1 MKVDIS
7 KWELKTLGDVCTFKR
22 GLTYPK
28 TEESAVIT
36 SNVVLRSNNIDLNTC
51 ALVFNELKYLSDLY
65 NIPNERKLVK
75 DSILM
80 CMSNGSSAHI
90 GKVAYIDKDYDYA
103 FGGFMGLIIPN
114 NINPKF
120 LYYKYRSESFK
131 TFLGKI
137 GNGINI
143 TNLKFSSISPLPI
156 YVPTLAE
163 QEVIVREL
171 NALQEMI
178 DGYKAQIMDL
188 DELIESIFNKTFGDI
203 SINDMN
209 WEITSM
215 GKLGN
220 FKNGLNYEKGEK
232 GKVLKF
238 IGVGDFQNNKYL
250 SSSSILSTIELES
263 ISEEYLLK
271 DEDIVFVRSNGNKN
285 LVGRCLEVFPNGIE
299 VTYSGFCIRFRK
311 TANII
316 NKYLLSVLTD
326 SSFKKTHILKSNGI
340 GIQNINQKLLSN
352 LPIPIPPIEL
362 QKKFE
367 SQVDSI
373 NTQKAL
379 LWEQLKDAEQLM
391 AERMQYY
398 FS

>member
-7 KWELKTLGDVCTFKR
+7 KWELKILGDVCTFKR

-143 TNLKFSSISPLPI
+143 TNLKFSTISPLPI

-163 QEVIVREL
+163 QEIIVREL

-178 DGYKAQIMDL
+178 DGYNAQLHDL
-188 DELIESIFNKTFGDI
+188 DELIKSIFNNTFGDI
-203 SINDMN
+203 HSNPYNFDIKLMQDVCSK
-209 WEITSM
+209 ITDGTHNPPKFVDS
-215 GKLGN
+215 GIPFIFVSN
-220 FKNGLNYEKGEK
+220 IANYEISYLAKKHIDDASYNELCK
-232 GKVLKF
+232 STPVE
-238 IGVGDFQNNKYL
+238 VGDVVYTSVGSYGNPAIVRTDKKFMFQRHIALLKPKHDV
-250 SSSSILSTIELES
+250 IES
-263 ISEEYLLK
+263 EYLKWFLISPSGREQADNKAIGAAQKTLNLK
-271 DEDIVFVRSNGNKN
+271 AIK
-285 LVGRCLEVFPNGIE
+285 
-299 VTYSGFCIRFRK
+299 
-311 TANII
+311 
-316 NKYLLSVLTD
+316 
-326 SSFKKTHILKSNGI
+326 SFKIIVPPKEKQLSFTAQVEILEK
-340 GIQNINQKLLSN
+340 QRTLLR
-352 LPIPIPPIEL
+352 
-362 QKKFE
+362 
-367 SQVDSI
+367 
-373 NTQKAL
+373 
-379 LWEQLKDAEQLM
+379 EQLADAEQLM

>member
-143 TNLKFSSISPLPI
+143 TNLKFSTISPLPI

-163 QEVIVREL
+163 QEIIVREL

-178 DGYKAQIMDL
+178 DGYNAQLHDL
-188 DELIESIFNKTFGDI
+188 DELIKSIFNNTFGDI
-203 SINDMN
+203 HSNPYNFDIKLMQDVCSK
-209 WEITSM
+209 ITDGTHNPPKFVDS
-215 GKLGN
+215 GIPFIFVSN
-220 FKNGLNYEKGEK
+220 IANYEISYLAKKHIDDASYNELWK
-232 GKVLKF
+232 STPVE
-238 IGVGDFQNNKYL
+238 VGDVVYTSVGSYGNPAIVRTDKKFMFQRHIALLKPKHDV
-250 SSSSILSTIELES
+250 IES
-263 ISEEYLLK
+263 EYLKWFLISPSGREQADNKAIGAAQKTLNLK
-271 DEDIVFVRSNGNKN
+271 AIK
-285 LVGRCLEVFPNGIE
+285 
-299 VTYSGFCIRFRK
+299 
-311 TANII
+311 
-316 NKYLLSVLTD
+316 
-326 SSFKKTHILKSNGI
+326 SFKIIVPPKEKQLSFTAQVEILEK
-340 GIQNINQKLLSN
+340 QRTLLR
-352 LPIPIPPIEL
+352 
-362 QKKFE
+362 
-367 SQVDSI
+367 
-373 NTQKAL
+373 
-379 LWEQLKDAEQLM
+379 EQLADAEQLM

>member
-1 MKVDIS
+1 
-7 KWELKTLGDVCTFKR
+7 
-22 GLTYPK
+22 
-28 TEESAVIT
+28 
-36 SNVVLRSNNIDLNTC
+36 
-51 ALVFNELKYLSDLY
+51 
-65 NIPNERKLVK
+65 
-75 DSILM
+75 
-80 CMSNGSSAHI
+80 
-90 GKVAYIDKDYDYA
+90 
-103 FGGFMGLIIPN
+103 
-114 NINPKF
+114 
-120 LYYKYRSESFK
+120 
-131 TFLGKI
+131 
-137 GNGINI
+137 
-143 TNLKFSSISPLPI
+143 
-156 YVPTLAE
+156 
-163 QEVIVREL
+163 
-171 NALQEMI
+171 
-178 DGYKAQIMDL
+178 MDL

-379 LWEQLKDAEQLM
+379 LREQLKDAEQLM

>member
-7 KWELKTLGDVCTFKR
+7 KWELKTLGDVCIFKR

-379 LWEQLKDAEQLM
+379 LREQLKDAEQLM

>member
-285 LVGRCLEVFPNGIE
+285 LVGRCLEVFPNGVE

-379 LWEQLKDAEQLM
+379 LREQLKDAEQLM

>member
-143 TNLKFSSISPLPI
+143 TNLKFSTISPLPI

-163 QEVIVREL
+163 QEIIVREL

-178 DGYKAQIMDL
+178 DGYNAQLHDL
-188 DELIESIFNKTFGDI
+188 DELIKSIFNNTFGEPISNPKGWDI
-203 SINDMN
+203 DVLENIVSDDCPITYGIVQPGDEVNDG
-209 WEITSM
+209 IPVVRPVD
-215 GKLGN
+215 L
-220 FKNGLNYEKGEK
+220 
-232 GKVLKF
+232 
-238 IGVGDFQNNKYL
+238 IG
-250 SSSSILSTIELES
+250 
-263 ISEEYLLK
+263 
-271 DEDIVFVRSNGNKN
+271 
-285 LVGRCLEVFPNGIE
+285 
-299 VTYSGFCIRFRK
+299 TYV
-311 TANII
+311 N
-316 NKYLLSVLTD
+316 
-326 SSFKKTHILKSNGI
+326 
-340 GIQNINQKLLSN
+340 
-352 LPIPIPPIEL
+352 
-362 QKKFE
+362 
-367 SQVDSI
+367 
-373 NTQKAL
+373 KAL
-379 LWEQLKDAEQLM
+379 LKKVSPEISDSYKRTILKGNEILICVRGTTGVVSLATEDMKECNVTRGIVPLSFTRHNKWFMYWCIKSFEMNNLIKKYTKGATLKQINIKDLRQLPFPTPPLELQEKFGKQAELIETQRVLLNQQISDARNLM

>member
-114 NINPKF
+114 NIDPKF

-379 LWEQLKDAEQLM
+379 LREQLKDAEQLM

>member
-1 MKVDIS
+1 MNVDIS
-7 KWELKTLGDVCTFKR
+7 KWLLKTLGDVCTFKR

-114 NINPKF
+114 NIDPKF

-379 LWEQLKDAEQLM
+379 LREQLKDAEQLM

>member
-238 IGVGDFQNNKYL
+238 IGVGDFQNNKY
-250 SSSSILSTIELES
+250 
-263 ISEEYLLK
+263 
-271 DEDIVFVRSNGNKN
+271 
-285 LVGRCLEVFPNGIE
+285 
-299 VTYSGFCIRFRK
+299 
-311 TANII
+311 
-316 NKYLLSVLTD
+316 
-326 SSFKKTHILKSNGI
+326 
-340 GIQNINQKLLSN
+340 
-352 LPIPIPPIEL
+352 
-362 QKKFE
+362 
-367 SQVDSI
+367 
-373 NTQKAL
+373 
-379 LWEQLKDAEQLM
+379 
-391 AERMQYY
+391 
-398 FS
+398 

>member
-143 TNLKFSSISPLPI
+143 TNLKFSTISPLPI

-163 QEVIVREL
+163 QEIIVREL

-178 DGYKAQIMDL
+178 DGYNAQLHDL
-188 DELIESIFNKTFGDI
+188 DELIKSIFNNTFGEPISNPKGWDI
-203 SINDMN
+203 DVLENIVSDDCPITYGIVQPGDEVNDG
-209 WEITSM
+209 IPVVRPVD
-215 GKLGN
+215 L
-220 FKNGLNYEKGEK
+220 
-232 GKVLKF
+232 
-238 IGVGDFQNNKYL
+238 IG
-250 SSSSILSTIELES
+250 
-263 ISEEYLLK
+263 
-271 DEDIVFVRSNGNKN
+271 
-285 LVGRCLEVFPNGIE
+285 
-299 VTYSGFCIRFRK
+299 TYV
-311 TANII
+311 N
-316 NKYLLSVLTD
+316 
-326 SSFKKTHILKSNGI
+326 
-340 GIQNINQKLLSN
+340 
-352 LPIPIPPIEL
+352 
-362 QKKFE
+362 
-367 SQVDSI
+367 
-373 NTQKAL
+373 KAL
-379 LWEQLKDAEQLM
+379 LKKVSPEISDSYKRTILKGNEILICVRGTTGVVSLATEDMKECNVTRGIVPLSFTRHNKWFMYWCIKSFEMNNLIQKYTKGATLKQINIKDLRQLPFPTPPLELQEKFGKQAELIETQRVLLNQQISDARNLM

>member
-1 MKVDIS
+1 
-7 KWELKTLGDVCTFKR
+7 
-22 GLTYPK
+22 
-28 TEESAVIT
+28 
-36 SNVVLRSNNIDLNTC
+36 
-51 ALVFNELKYLSDLY
+51 
-65 NIPNERKLVK
+65 
-75 DSILM
+75 
-80 CMSNGSSAHI
+80 
-90 GKVAYIDKDYDYA
+90 
-103 FGGFMGLIIPN
+103 
-114 NINPKF
+114 
-120 LYYKYRSESFK
+120 
-131 TFLGKI
+131 
-137 GNGINI
+137 
-143 TNLKFSSISPLPI
+143 
-156 YVPTLAE
+156 
-163 QEVIVREL
+163 
-171 NALQEMI
+171 
-178 DGYKAQIMDL
+178 
-188 DELIESIFNKTFGDI
+188 
-203 SINDMN
+203 
-209 WEITSM
+209 M

-220 FKNGLNYEKGEK
+220 FKNGLNYEKGDK

-379 LWEQLKDAEQLM
+379 LREQLKDAEQLM

>member
-1 MKVDIS
+1 MRVDKTKWQKTTIAEIGKIITGATPPTKIS
-7 KWELKTLGDVCTFKR
+7 AYYNSADVCFFKP
-22 GLTYPK
+22 GDLGNT
-28 TEESAVIT
+28 SIT
-36 SNVVLRSNNIDLNTC
+36 CLDSSVDYISNLGYENS
-51 ALVFNELKYLSDLY
+51 
-65 NIPNERKLVK
+65 RKLPIGTVLVTC
-75 DSILM
+75 I
-80 CMSNGSSAHI
+80 GII
-90 GKVAYIDKDYDYA
+90 GKVGITSVLSTCNQQINAIICNENFHNRFIAYNILYNKDYFA
-103 FGGFMGLIIPN
+103 SKANGPVVPLINKTTFSQFVLNVPISIEEQL
-114 NINPKF
+114 NIAK
-120 LYYKYRSESFK
+120 
-131 TFLGKI
+131 
-137 GNGINI
+137 
-143 TNLKFSSISPLPI
+143 
-156 YVPTLAE
+156 
-163 QEVIVREL
+163 EL
-171 NALQEMI
+171 DAIQAMI

-188 DELIESIFNKTFGDI
+188 DELIESVFNKTFGDI

-285 LVGRCLEVFPNGIE
+285 LVGRCLEVFPNGTEI
-299 VTYSGFCIRFRK
+299 TYSGFCIRFRK

-379 LWEQLKDAEQLM
+379 LREQLKDAEQLM

>member
-80 CMSNGSSAHI
+80 CMSNGSSTHI

-143 TNLKFSSISPLPI
+143 TNLKFSTISPLPI

-163 QEVIVREL
+163 QEIIVREL

-178 DGYKAQIMDL
+178 DGYNAQLHDL
-188 DELIESIFNKTFGDI
+188 DELIKSIFNNTFGEPISNPKGWDI
-203 SINDMN
+203 DVLENIVSDDCPITYGIVQPGDEVNDG
-209 WEITSM
+209 IPVVRPVD
-215 GKLGN
+215 L
-220 FKNGLNYEKGEK
+220 
-232 GKVLKF
+232 
-238 IGVGDFQNNKYL
+238 IG
-250 SSSSILSTIELES
+250 
-263 ISEEYLLK
+263 
-271 DEDIVFVRSNGNKN
+271 
-285 LVGRCLEVFPNGIE
+285 
-299 VTYSGFCIRFRK
+299 TYV
-311 TANII
+311 N
-316 NKYLLSVLTD
+316 
-326 SSFKKTHILKSNGI
+326 
-340 GIQNINQKLLSN
+340 
-352 LPIPIPPIEL
+352 
-362 QKKFE
+362 
-367 SQVDSI
+367 
-373 NTQKAL
+373 KAL
-379 LWEQLKDAEQLM
+379 LKKVSPEISDSYKRTILKGNEILICVRGTTGVVSLATEDMKECNVTRGIVPLSFARHNKWFMYWCIKSFEMNNLIQKYTKGATLKQINIKDLRQLPFPTPPLELQEKFGKQAELIETQRALLNQQISDARDLM

>member
-1 MKVDIS
+1 MKVDVS

-28 TEESAVIT
+28 SEESAVIT

-51 ALVFNELKYLSDLY
+51 ALVFNELKYLSDSY
-65 NIPNERKLVK
+65 TIPNERKLVK

-90 GKVAYIDKDYDYA
+90 GKVAYIDNDYDYA
-103 FGGFMGLIIPN
+103 FGGFMGLIIPKD
-114 NINPKF
+114 INPKF

-156 YVPTLAE
+156 YVPSITE
-163 QEVIVREL
+163 QEVIVEEL
-171 NALQEMI
+171 NALQTII

-188 DELIESIFNKTFGDI
+188 DELIGSVFNKTFGDI

-209 WEITSM
+209 WEVSPM

-250 SSSSILSTIELES
+250 TSSDILSTIELES

-285 LVGRCLEVFPNGIE
+285 LVGRCLEVFPNDTEI
-299 VTYSGFCIRFRK
+299 TYSGFCIRFRK

-316 NKYLLSVLTD
+316 NKYLLGVLTD
-326 SSFKKTHILKSNGI
+326 STYKRTHVLKSNGI

-367 SQVDSI
+367 NQVNSI
-373 NTQKAL
+373 YTKKTL
-379 LWEQLKDAEQLM
+379 IWEQLRDAELLM

>member
-1 MKVDIS
+1 MKVDVS
-7 KWELKTLGDVCTFKR
+7 KWELKTLGDVCIFKR

-28 TEESAVIT
+28 SEESAVIT

-51 ALVFNELKYLSDLY
+51 ALVFNELKYLSDSY
-65 NIPNERKLVK
+65 TIPNERKIVK

-90 GKVAYIDKDYDYA
+90 GKVAYIDNDYDYA
-103 FGGFMGLIIPN
+103 FGGFMGLIIPK

-131 TFLGKI
+131 TFLWKI

-156 YVPTLAE
+156 YLPTQEE
-163 QEVIVREL
+163 QNIIVKEL
-171 NALQEMI
+171 DTLQIII

-285 LVGRCLEVFPNGIE
+285 LVGRCLEVFPNGTEI
-299 VTYSGFCIRFRK
+299 TYSGFCIRFRK

-379 LWEQLKDAEQLM
+379 LREQLKDAEQLM

>member
-1 MKVDIS
+1 MRVDKTKWQKTTIAEIGKIITGATPPTKIS
-7 KWELKTLGDVCTFKR
+7 AYYNSADVCFFKP
-22 GLTYPK
+22 GDLGNT
-28 TEESAVIT
+28 SIT
-36 SNVVLRSNNIDLNTC
+36 CLDSSVDYISNLGYENS
-51 ALVFNELKYLSDLY
+51 
-65 NIPNERKLVK
+65 RKLPIGTVLVTC
-75 DSILM
+75 I
-80 CMSNGSSAHI
+80 GII
-90 GKVAYIDKDYDYA
+90 GKVGITSVLSTCNQQINAIICNENFHNRFIAYNILYNKDYFA
-103 FGGFMGLIIPN
+103 SKANGPVVPLINKTTFSQFVLNVPISIEEQL
-114 NINPKF
+114 NIAK
-120 LYYKYRSESFK
+120 
-131 TFLGKI
+131 
-137 GNGINI
+137 
-143 TNLKFSSISPLPI
+143 
-156 YVPTLAE
+156 
-163 QEVIVREL
+163 EL
-171 NALQEMI
+171 DAIQAMI

-188 DELIESIFNKTFGDI
+188 DELIESVFNKTFGDI

-285 LVGRCLEVFPNGIE
+285 LVGRCLEVFPNGTE

-379 LWEQLKDAEQLM
+379 LREQLKDAEQLM

>member
-163 QEVIVREL
+163 QEVIVRKL

-379 LWEQLKDAEQLM
+379 LREQLKDAEQLM